1 MENCSLRPA
10 QANSSQDSISKITI
24 EKWAG
29 GVTQVIENLLCKNEA
44 LSPNSS
50 PTKKKKERKK
60 KLGVKAH
67 ACNPSIL

>member
-29 GVTQVIENLLCKNEA
+29 GVTQVIENLLCKHKAPSSNP
-44 LSPNSS
+44 SPI
-50 PTKKKKERKK
+50 PLPKKKELK
-60 KLGVKAH
+60 VK
-67 ACNPSIL
+67 